1 MSYFQKHLDAKHKLG
16 LYVTLFVVLLPLV
29 RIDNAG
35 FLLFYFQERRF
46 EFFFRTYEVNTAS
59 LVVLF
64 LLCAVFVITLLNLT
78 YSRYFCGHLCPKTLL
93 RNLFVEII
101 EIKWFK
107 ILRQKNIQKE
117 ELDKHPLKVLFAYLL
132 LALIAFVAPLPFFF
146 YFYPYDLFI
155 EMFLGGFSEHFIVGG
170 FYFAIAVYLFAETLF
185 FKEFFCS
192 YLCPYQL
199 FHSVSVNDQ
208 KSFYFFENKENC
220 IECDLCVRVCPVPDL
235 DIKKGFD
242 TCCISCGDCSAVCA
256 DIMHKEKKGEALI
269 LYKNFDA
276 KKNTTAFFSFASRKL
291 SLVLIVLTCIL
302 FVIGVSYL
310 LDQENLHSCRFSNS
324 FLYQLE

>member
-1 MSYFQKHLDAKHKLG
+1 MSHFQKHLDAKHKLG
-16 LYVTLFVVLLPLV
+16 LYVTLFAVLLPLV

-155 EMFLGGFSEHFIVGG
+155 EMFLDGFSEHFIVGG

-199 FHSVSVNDQ
+199 VHSVSVNEQ
-208 KSFYFFENKENC
+208 KSFYFFEEKEKC
-220 IECDLCVRVCPVPDL
+220 IGCDLCVRVCPVPDL

-242 TCCISCGDCSAVCA
+242 TRCISCGDCSAVCA
-256 DIMHKEKKGEALI
+256 DVMQKEGRDRSLI
-269 LYKNFDA
+269 LYKDFQA
-276 KKNTTAFFSFASRKL
+276 KRNIHRFFSFASAKI
-291 SLVLIVLTCIL
+291 SVVLVVL
-302 FVIGVSYL
+302 GVVFFIAGVVYL
-310 LDQENLHSCRFSNS
+310 VDPQNLHSCKFSNS
-324 FLYQLE
+324 FLYQAP